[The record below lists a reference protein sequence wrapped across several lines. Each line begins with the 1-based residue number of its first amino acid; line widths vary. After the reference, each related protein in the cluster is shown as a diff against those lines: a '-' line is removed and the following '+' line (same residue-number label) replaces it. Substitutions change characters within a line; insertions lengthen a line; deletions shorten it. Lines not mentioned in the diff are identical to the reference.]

1 MSRKS
6 TCHHLTHRSTHDR
19 HKIDRYQ
26 NETTRRADPDEPRA
40 SDQRRALPHE
50 FATTPTPHIRL
61 WDAAIGY
68 PAAAALLFII
78 GIILT
83 KQPRRTRSRALGTV
97 THHTDRKTLMYQPHE
112 IPGLTPQPT
121 KSVGQEGEVLY
132 EERLY
137 PSFWIWVITVGLAF
151 VPAVIFAPI
160 DMLIG
165 VVASIL
171 TLVVLI
177 FALLTSTPTIRVTP
191 AEVRVGRAT
200 IERQYLG
207 RAQGFVG
214 ENATAQ
220 RGTRLHGLA
229 YLCIRGWIDGVV
241 RVEVSDEE
249 DKTPYWLFSSRRPQV
264 LSRTL
269 NDTRFQPEQ
278 NRSS

>member
-1 MSRKS
+1 M
-6 TCHHLTHRSTHDR
+6 D
-19 HKIDRYQ
+19 
-26 NETTRRADPDEPRA
+26 
-40 SDQRRALPHE
+40 
-50 FATTPTPHIRL
+50 
-61 WDAAIGY
+61 
-68 PAAAALLFII
+68 
-78 GIILT
+78 
-83 KQPRRTRSRALGTV
+83 
-97 THHTDRKTLMYQPHE
+97 QPHE
-112 IPGLTPQPT
+112 TPNRTPYNTKPPT
-121 KSVGQEGEVLY
+121 QESEALY

-137 PSFWIWVITVGLAF
+137 PSFWIWIITVGLAF
-151 VPAVIFAPI
+151 VPAVVFAPI

>member
-1 MSRKS
+1 MTARTPS
-6 TCHHLTHRSTHDR
+6 
-19 HKIDRYQ
+19 
-26 NETTRRADPDEPRA
+26 TTRTRRFVGPILIALGLLTGGAHLLMSLP
-40 SDQRRALPHE
+40 QRQPHLP
-50 FATTPTPHIRL
+50 AL
-61 WDAAIGY
+61 WDAATGY
-68 PAAAALLFII
+68 PAAALLFIV

-83 KQPRRTRSRALGTV
+83 THPPETPKAPSTAI
-97 THHTDRKTLMYQPHE
+97 HHTDRTRFMDQSHDTPDRTPHN
-112 IPGLTPQPT
+112 T
-121 KSVGQEGEVLY
+121 KSPAQEDGVLY

-137 PSFWIWVITVGLAF
+137 PTFWIWFITVGLSM

-160 DMLIG
+160 NMLTG
-165 VVASIL
+165 VIASIL
-171 TLVVLI
+171 TLAGLV
-177 FALLTSTPTIRVTP
+177 FALLTSTPTIRVTH

-207 RAQGFVG
+207 RAQGFIG

-241 RVEVSDEE
+241 RVEVSDDE

-269 NDTRFQPEQ
+269 NDTRFQSEQ
-278 NRSS
+278 VGSS